1 MLWSERAMEQSA
13 LSPPVL
19 PSCNVSFHHSLDLC
33 LSIHA
38 PQCVS
43 PCFSIHDYQWHSDKY
58 PLQLCLVLYTDQENS
73 AIKIYSTFIQQKKL
87 FLFSHAHWQSWDEP
101 SKVLCSFIMKLFG
114 WKQPII
120 WLPVNAKSVVFANW
134 IALNTNTL
142 LLFNYYEPKFYACQ
156 ANNHVF
162 LLMILKIGNSI

>member
-33 LSIHA
+33 LSIYA

-43 PCFSIHDYQWHSDKY
+43 PCFSIHDYQCLPDKY
-58 PLQLCLVLYTDQENS
+58 PLQLCLVLCTDQENS
-73 AIKIYSTFIQQKKL
+73 PIKIYSTFVRKNL
-87 FLFSHAHWQSWDEP
+87 FLFSHAHWHSWDEP
-101 SKVLCSFIMKLFG
+101 SKVLCPFIIKLFG
-114 WKQPII
+114 WKQPMM
-120 WLPVNAKSVVFANW
+120 WLPVNAKSVGFTNL

-142 LLFNYYEPKFYACQ
+142 LLLSYCEPKFDACQ

-162 LLMILKIGNSI
+162 LLMILKIGISI